1 MNLLFNLA
9 DVAIEPEDVLTVS
22 TNDAMFFIFMIFAII
37 ILAIGAIT
45 FLIIRKV
52 RKKNIK

>member
-1 MNLLFNLA
+1 MNFLFNLA

-37 ILAIGAIT
+37 ILAIGTMT
-45 FLIIRKV
+45 FFIIRKV
-52 RKKNIK
+52 RKRNQK